1 MKRLEDRIFEA
12 LREEGGAA
20 PSAELARRFLGVA
33 AGERAASRI
42 IETALARDRRFRQGP
57 EGWEAALAPAAAQA
71 LSECPWRVLLADSGP
86 AGPGGARVLA
96 VAEFQPGESGSFATA
111 GYVTGP
117 AEVARGTV
125 TQLEAAAADLAVQV
139 LTDLKLWRLLDDLFA
154 RPGLFLRGL
163 RGRDLGAVLQ
173 AAEET
178 GTGLPEHFYSL
189 EELIRLVWPAGQPFS
204 AEAAWDHFQVPLR
217 REEPLLAEL
226 AALPVMLPRLIEE
239 LALVGVE
246 RLDELPP
253 RLEELHRPLDLSRYE
268 FGRAD
273 LDSLPE
279 APGVYTLYDAE
290 GRVIYVGK
298 SVNLRRRVQGYFRWR
313 AEGDPK
319 LERIQAET
327 ARLATEPLGSDLEAL
342 LEEAE
347 RIARLRPPINVQLEV
362 HEAAHEKGIQ
372 DPLVALLPHRDE
384 GRAVLFLLHPAG
396 SIQRLALER
405 PADPGLLDRFL
416 AAAGRS
422 EAFPGATVYG
432 GGAFPLALR
441 WLRKNSH
448 RLTFFLYHDFPGRA
462 DLVRVLLDAL
472 AEGKFAERQIFL

>member
-20 PSAELARRFLGVA
+20 AADELARRFLGVA
-33 AGERAASRI
+33 AGGRAAARI
-42 IETALARDRRFRQGP
+42 VETALARDRRFRQGP

-71 LSECPWRVLLADSGP
+71 LSECPWRVLLADSNQ
-86 AGPGGARVLA
+86 AGPGTVRVLA
-96 VAEFQPGESGSFATA
+96 VAEFQPGDAGSFAAA

-117 AEVARGTV
+117 ADAARETVA
-125 TQLEAAAADLAVQV
+125 QLEAAAADLPVQA
-139 LTDLKLWRLLDDLFA
+139 LTDLKLLRLLDDLLA

-163 RGRDLGAVLQ
+163 RGRDLGALLQ

-189 EELIRLVWPAGQPFS
+189 QELVRLVWPAGRPFS
-204 AEAAWDHFQVPLR
+204 AEAAWDHFQVPVR

-226 AALPVMLPRLIEE
+226 AALPAMLPRLIEE
-239 LALVGVE
+239 LALAGVE

-253 RLEELHRPLDLSRYE
+253 RLEELHRPLDLSRYG

-273 LDSLPE
+273 LDGLPE
-279 APGVYTLYDAE
+279 APGVYTLSDAA

-313 AEGDPK
+313 ADGDPK
-319 LERIQAET
+319 LERIQEET
-327 ARLATEPLGSDLEAL
+327 FRLAAEPLGSDLEAL

-362 HEAAHEKGIQ
+362 HEAPREKGIQ
-372 DPLVALLPHRDE
+372 DPLVVLLPHRDE

-396 SIQRLALER
+396 SVQRLALDQ
-405 PADPGLLDRFL
+405 PADPVVLERFL
-416 AAAGRS
+416 AAAERN
-422 EAFPGATVYG
+422 EPFPGATAYG
-432 GGAFPLALR
+432 DRSFPLALR

-462 DLVRVLLDAL
+462 DLVRVLLAAL